1 MSPANSDLTPE
12 VMQQVISAAAMRT
25 PLWQENP
32 QGAFRLFAGFY
43 EGLPSLVI
51 DAYADTLLLFD
62 YSERA
67 DINLTSLEQ
76 LAVLVC
82 DQIRPFQAAF
92 VKRRNHPDQALRRGK
107 PLFGS
112 SHTTTIEEHGVRY
125 RVDVTMNQDAGFY
138 LDTRHLR
145 AWLKENCA
153 GKSVL
158 NTFAYTGSLG
168 MAAVAG
174 GATRV
179 VQTDRN
185 RAFLNAAK
193 TSYSLNGYPINK
205 ADFIT
210 GDFFRVISELKVQ
223 PLFNCVILDPPIF
236 SQTSGGV
243 VNTLDEYHRL
253 VNKIRP
259 LAAHQG
265 HLVLINNA
273 VYLPGSD
280 FMKTIEDICADGY
293 LSLHTIISIPQDITG
308 YAQSTQTTPPVD
320 PAPFNHSTK
329 IAILTVERKDQRTA

>member
-1 MSPANSDLTPE
+1 MR
-12 VMQQVISAAAMRT
+12 QVIAAAALRA
-25 PLWQENP
+25 PLWQDNP

-43 EGLPSLVI
+43 EGFPSLVI

-62 YSERA
+62 YSERG
-67 DINLTSLEQ
+67 DISLASLEHFT
-76 LAVLVC
+76 ATIC
-82 DQIRPFQAAF
+82 EQIRPFQTAF

-107 PLFGS
+107 PLFGE
-112 SHTTTIEEHGVRY
+112 SHTTTIEEHSIRY

-138 LDTRHLR
+138 LDTRLLR
-145 AWLKENCA
+145 AWVKANCA
-153 GKSVL
+153 QKRVL

-168 MAAVAG
+168 IVAIAG
-174 GATRV
+174 GAARV

-193 TSYSLNGYPINK
+193 TSYSLNGFPINK

-210 GDFFRVISELKVQ
+210 GDFFRVISELKSQ
-223 PLFNCVILDPPIF
+223 ALFDCVILDPPIF
-236 SQTSGGV
+236 SQTSGGI

-259 LAAHQG
+259 LVAHEG

-273 VYLPGSD
+273 VFLSGSD
-280 FMKTIEDICADGY
+280 FMITIQDMCADGY
-293 LSLHTIISIPQDITG
+293 LTLKTTIPIPEDITG
-308 YAQSTQTTPPVD
+308 YAQTIQTAPPVD

-329 IAILTVERKDQRTA
+329 IAILTVERKDQRTV

>member
-12 VMQQVISAAAMRT
+12 VMQQVISAAALRA
-25 PLWQENP
+25 PLWRTNP

-43 EGLPSLVI
+43 EGFPSLVV
-51 DAYADTLLLFD
+51 DGYADTLLLFD
-62 YSERA
+62 YSERG
-67 DINLTSLEQ
+67 DINLASLEQ
-76 LAVLVC
+76 LADLIC
-82 DQIRPFQAAF
+82 AHIRPFQSAF
-92 VKRRNHPDQALRRGK
+92 VKRRNHSDQALRRGK
-107 PLFGS
+107 PLFGD
-112 SHTTTIEEHGVRY
+112 SHTTTIEEHGIRY
-125 RVDVTMNQDAGFY
+125 RIDVTMNQDAGFY

-168 MAAVAG
+168 LAAVAG
-174 GATRV
+174 GASRV

-193 TSYSLNGYPINK
+193 TSYSLNGFPINK
-205 ADFIT
+205 AYFIT
-210 GDFFRVISELKVQ
+210 GDFFRVISELKSQ

-236 SQTSGGV
+236 SQTSGGI

-273 VYLPGSD
+273 VFLSGSD
-280 FMKTIEDICADGY
+280 FIKTIEDICADGY
-293 LSLHTIISIPQDITG
+293 LSLQTTISIPEDITG
-308 YAQSTQTTPPVD
+308 YAQIVRTAPPVD

>member
-1 MSPANSDLTPE
+1 MR
-12 VMQQVISAAAMRT
+12 QVIAAAALRA
-25 PLWQENP
+25 PLWQDNP

-43 EGLPSLVI
+43 EGFPSLVI
-51 DAYADTLLLFD
+51 DGYADTLLLFD

-67 DINLTSLEQ
+67 DINLASLEH
-76 LAVLVC
+76 LAATICQQV
-82 DQIRPFQAAF
+82 RPFQAAF
-92 VKRRNHPDQALRRGK
+92 VKRRNHSDQALRRGR
-107 PLFGS
+107 PLIGE
-112 SHTTTIEEHGVRY
+112 SHTTTIEEHGIRY

-138 LDTRHLR
+138 LDTRFLK

-153 GKSVL
+153 AKSLL

-168 MAAVAG
+168 IAAIAG

-193 TSYSLNGYPINK
+193 TSYSLNGFPINK

-210 GDFFRVISELKVQ
+210 GDFFRMISELKLQ
-223 PLFNCVILDPPIF
+223 PLFDCVILDPPIF

-253 VNKIRP
+253 VNKVRP
-259 LAAHQG
+259 LVAHEG

-273 VYLPGSD
+273 VFLSGSD
-280 FMKTIEDICADGY
+280 FMKTIQDMCADGY
-293 LSLHTIISIPQDITG
+293 LTLKTTIPIPEDITG
-308 YAQSTQTTPPVD
+308 YAHTIQTAPPVD

-329 IAILTVERKDQRTA
+329 IAILTVERKDQRTV